1 MMSAGGDRRE
11 RVVLDKG
18 PDNLRKTGKT
28 VQLERTP
35 SAPIGFVG
43 IE

>member
-1 MMSAGGDRRE
+1 MMSAGDDRRE
-11 RVVLDKG
+11 GVALDKG

-28 VQLERTP
+28 VQLVRTP
-35 SAPIGFVG
+35 SAPIG